1 MPSNIYTA
9 HVRKN
14 FNKFYK
20 NSYFSMK
27 KLIDK
32 KILLV
37 SSILLGL
44 GILSGIIFFFITTS
58 LDKMIVKNMMNEFV
72 KIKTNVT
79 FSTFINSFKYNII
92 YIVIITLSSLL
103 VIFSPLVLLIN
114 YYKGLTIGFLIS
126 STISTF
132 KLKGILYFVAILFP
146 HHILMSI
153 LLILYSSIM
162 FKLSSKLLKVIYMNE
177 PINLNIFIKKVL
189 ILFLTSFIVCIIISL
204 LEIYISPLLLGLI
217 A

>member
-1 MPSNIYTA
+1 
-9 HVRKN
+9 
-14 FNKFYK
+14 
-20 NSYFSMK
+20 MK

-37 SSILLGL
+37 SSVLLGL

-72 KIKTNVT
+72 SIKTNVT

-162 FKLSSKLLKVIYMNE
+162 FKLSLKLLKVIYMNE

-189 ILFLTSFIVCIIISL
+189 ILFLTSLIVCIIISL

>member
-1 MPSNIYTA
+1 
-9 HVRKN
+9 
-14 FNKFYK
+14 
-20 NSYFSMK
+20 MK

-32 KILLV
+32 KIIIV

-72 KIKTNVT
+72 SIKTNVT

-132 KLKGILYFVAILFP
+132 KLKGILYFVAMLFP

-162 FKLSSKLLKVIYMNE
+162 FKLSLKLLKVTYMNE
-177 PINLNIFIKKVL
+177 TINLNIFIKKVL
-189 ILFLTSFIVCIIISL
+189 ILFITSLIVCIIISL

>member
-1 MPSNIYTA
+1 
-9 HVRKN
+9 
-14 FNKFYK
+14 
-20 NSYFSMK
+20 MK

-72 KIKTNVT
+72 SIKTNVT

-153 LLILYSSIM
+153 LLLIYSSIM
-162 FKLSSKLLKVIYMNE
+162 FKLSLKLLKVIYMNE
-177 PINLNIFIKKVL
+177 PMNLNIFIKKVL
-189 ILFLTSFIVCIIISL
+189 ILFITSFIVCIIISL
-204 LEIYISPLLLGLI
+204 LEIYISPLLLSLI

>member
-1 MPSNIYTA
+1 
-9 HVRKN
+9 
-14 FNKFYK
+14 
-20 NSYFSMK
+20 MK

-72 KIKTNVT
+72 SIKTNVT

-103 VIFSPLVLLIN
+103 VIFSPLVLLLN

-162 FKLSSKLLKVIYMNE
+162 FKLSLKLLKVIYMNE

-189 ILFLTSFIVCIIISL
+189 ILFLTSLIVCIIISL

>member
-1 MPSNIYTA
+1 
-9 HVRKN
+9 
-14 FNKFYK
+14 
-20 NSYFSMK
+20 MK

-32 KILLV
+32 KIIIV

-72 KIKTNVT
+72 SIKTNVT

-153 LLILYSSIM
+153 LLIIYSSIM
-162 FKLSSKLLKVIYMNE
+162 FKLSLKLLKVTYMNE
-177 PINLNIFIKKVL
+177 SINLNIFIKKVL
-189 ILFLTSFIVCIIISL
+189 ILFLISLIVCIIISL

>member
-1 MPSNIYTA
+1 
-9 HVRKN
+9 
-14 FNKFYK
+14 
-20 NSYFSMK
+20 MK

-32 KILLV
+32 KIILV

-72 KIKTNVT
+72 SIKTNVT

-132 KLKGILYFVAILFP
+132 KIKGILYFVAILFP

-153 LLILYSSIM
+153 LLIIYSSIM
-162 FKLSSKLLKVIYMNE
+162 FKLSLKLLKVIYMNE

>member
-1 MPSNIYTA
+1 
-9 HVRKN
+9 
-14 FNKFYK
+14 
-20 NSYFSMK
+20 MK

-32 KILLV
+32 KIILV

-72 KIKTNVT
+72 NIKTNVT

-126 STISTF
+126 SIISTF

-146 HHILMSI
+146 HHILMCI

-162 FKLSSKLLKVIYMNE
+162 FKLSLKLLKVMYMNE

-189 ILFLTSFIVCIIISL
+189 ILFIISFIVCIIISL

>member
-1 MPSNIYTA
+1 
-9 HVRKN
+9 
-14 FNKFYK
+14 
-20 NSYFSMK
+20 MK

-37 SSILLGL
+37 SSVLLGL

-72 KIKTNVT
+72 NIKTNVT

-153 LLILYSSIM
+153 LLIIYSSIM
-162 FKLSSKLLKVIYMNE
+162 FKLSLKLLKVIYMNE

-189 ILFLTSFIVCIIISL
+189 ILFLTSFIICIIISL

>member
-1 MPSNIYTA
+1 
-9 HVRKN
+9 
-14 FNKFYK
+14 
-20 NSYFSMK
+20 MK

-32 KILLV
+32 KIILV

-72 KIKTNVT
+72 SIKTNVT

-153 LLILYSSIM
+153 LLIIYSSIM
-162 FKLSSKLLKVIYMNE
+162 FKLSLKLLKVTYMNE

-189 ILFLTSFIVCIIISL
+189 ILFLTSFIICIIISL

>member
-1 MPSNIYTA
+1 
-9 HVRKN
+9 
-14 FNKFYK
+14 
-20 NSYFSMK
+20 MK

-72 KIKTNVT
+72 NIKTNVT

-162 FKLSSKLLKVIYMNE
+162 FKLSLKLLKVMYMNE

-189 ILFLTSFIVCIIISL
+189 ILFLTSLIVCIIISL

>member
-1 MPSNIYTA
+1 
-9 HVRKN
+9 
-14 FNKFYK
+14 
-20 NSYFSMK
+20 MK

-72 KIKTNVT
+72 SIKTNVT

-153 LLILYSSIM
+153 LLIIYSSIM
-162 FKLSSKLLKVIYMNE
+162 FKLSLKLLKVIYMNE

-189 ILFLTSFIVCIIISL
+189 ILFITSLIVCIIISL

>member
-1 MPSNIYTA
+1 
-9 HVRKN
+9 
-14 FNKFYK
+14 
-20 NSYFSMK
+20 MK

-79 FSTFINSFKYNII
+79 FSTFINSFKYNMI

-153 LLILYSSIM
+153 LLIFYSSIM
-162 FKLSSKLLKVIYMNE
+162 FKLSLKLLKVTYMNE
-177 PINLNIFIKKVL
+177 SINLNIFIKKVL
-189 ILFLTSFIVCIIISL
+189 ILFLISFIICIIISL

>member
-1 MPSNIYTA
+1 
-9 HVRKN
+9 
-14 FNKFYK
+14 
-20 NSYFSMK
+20 MK

-32 KILLV
+32 KIILV

-58 LDKMIVKNMMNEFV
+58 LDKIIVKNMMNEFV
-72 KIKTNVT
+72 NIKTNVT

-162 FKLSSKLLKVIYMNE
+162 FKLSLKLLKVMYMNE

-189 ILFLTSFIVCIIISL
+189 ILFLTSLIVCIIISL

>member
-1 MPSNIYTA
+1 
-9 HVRKN
+9 
-14 FNKFYK
+14 
-20 NSYFSMK
+20 MK

-162 FKLSSKLLKVIYMNE
+162 FKLSLKLLKVIYMNE

-189 ILFLTSFIVCIIISL
+189 ILFLTSLIVCIIISL

>member
-1 MPSNIYTA
+1 
-9 HVRKN
+9 
-14 FNKFYK
+14 
-20 NSYFSMK
+20 MK

-72 KIKTNVT
+72 NIKTNVT

-132 KLKGILYFVAILFP
+132 KLKGILYFVAMLFP

-153 LLILYSSIM
+153 LLIIYSSIM
-162 FKLSSKLLKVIYMNE
+162 FKLSLKLLKVIYMNE

-189 ILFLTSFIVCIIISL
+189 ILFITSLIACIIISL

>member
-1 MPSNIYTA
+1 
-9 HVRKN
+9 
-14 FNKFYK
+14 
-20 NSYFSMK
+20 MK

-72 KIKTNVT
+72 SIKTNVT

-162 FKLSSKLLKVIYMNE
+162 FKLSLKLLKVTYMNE
-177 PINLNIFIKKVL
+177 PIILNIFIKKVL
-189 ILFLTSFIVCIIISL
+189 ILFLTSFIICIIISL

>member
-1 MPSNIYTA
+1 
-9 HVRKN
+9 
-14 FNKFYK
+14 
-20 NSYFSMK
+20 MK

-32 KILLV
+32 KIILV

-72 KIKTNVT
+72 NIKTNVT

-126 STISTF
+126 SIISTF

-162 FKLSSKLLKVIYMNE
+162 FKLSLKLLKVIYMNE
-177 PINLNIFIKKVL
+177 TINLNIFIKKVL
-189 ILFLTSFIVCIIISL
+189 ILFIISLIICIIISL
-204 LEIYISPLLLGLI
+204 LEIYISPLLLSLI

>member
-1 MPSNIYTA
+1 
-9 HVRKN
+9 
-14 FNKFYK
+14 
-20 NSYFSMK
+20 MK

-32 KILLV
+32 KIILV

-72 KIKTNVT
+72 SIKTNVT
-79 FSTFINSFKYNII
+79 FNTFINSFKYNII

-132 KLKGILYFVAILFP
+132 KLKGILYFIAILFP

-162 FKLSSKLLKVIYMNE
+162 FKLSLKLLKVIYMNE

-189 ILFLTSFIVCIIISL
+189 ILFITSLIVCIIISL

>member
-1 MPSNIYTA
+1 
-9 HVRKN
+9 
-14 FNKFYK
+14 
-20 NSYFSMK
+20 MK

-44 GILSGIIFFFITTS
+44 GILFGIIFFFITTS

-162 FKLSSKLLKVIYMNE
+162 FKLSLKLLKVIYMNE

-189 ILFLTSFIVCIIISL
+189 ILFLTSFIICIIISL

>member
-1 MPSNIYTA
+1 
-9 HVRKN
+9 
-14 FNKFYK
+14 
-20 NSYFSMK
+20 MK

-37 SSILLGL
+37 SSVLLGL

-72 KIKTNVT
+72 SIKTNVT

-162 FKLSSKLLKVIYMNE
+162 FKLSLKLLKVMYMNE

-204 LEIYISPLLLGLI
+204 LEIYISPLLLSLI

>member
-1 MPSNIYTA
+1 
-9 HVRKN
+9 
-14 FNKFYK
+14 
-20 NSYFSMK
+20 MK

-32 KILLV
+32 KIILV

-72 KIKTNVT
+72 SIKTNVT

-162 FKLSSKLLKVIYMNE
+162 FKLSLKLLKVIYMNE

>member
-1 MPSNIYTA
+1 
-9 HVRKN
+9 
-14 FNKFYK
+14 
-20 NSYFSMK
+20 MK

-132 KLKGILYFVAILFP
+132 KLKGILYFVALLFP

-162 FKLSSKLLKVIYMNE
+162 FKLSLKLLKVTYMNE
-177 PINLNIFIKKVL
+177 SINLNIFIKKVL
-189 ILFLTSFIVCIIISL
+189 ILFLISLIACIIISL

>member
-1 MPSNIYTA
+1 
-9 HVRKN
+9 
-14 FNKFYK
+14 
-20 NSYFSMK
+20 MK

-132 KLKGILYFVAILFP
+132 KIKGILYFVAILFP

-162 FKLSSKLLKVIYMNE
+162 FKLSLKLLKVMYMNE

>member
-1 MPSNIYTA
+1 
-9 HVRKN
+9 
-14 FNKFYK
+14 
-20 NSYFSMK
+20 MK

-72 KIKTNVT
+72 SIKTNVT

-162 FKLSSKLLKVIYMNE
+162 FKLSLKLLKVIYMNE

-189 ILFLTSFIVCIIISL
+189 ILFITSFIICIIISL

-217 A
+217 D

>member
-1 MPSNIYTA
+1 
-9 HVRKN
+9 
-14 FNKFYK
+14 
-20 NSYFSMK
+20 MK

-132 KLKGILYFVAILFP
+132 KLKGILYFVAMLFP

-153 LLILYSSIM
+153 LLILYSSKM
-162 FKLSSKLLKVIYMNE
+162 FKLSLKLLKVIYMNE

>member
-1 MPSNIYTA
+1 
-9 HVRKN
+9 
-14 FNKFYK
+14 
-20 NSYFSMK
+20 MK

-32 KILLV
+32 KIIIV

-72 KIKTNVT
+72 SIKTNVT

-126 STISTF
+126 STIRTF
-132 KLKGILYFVAILFP
+132 KLKGILYFVAMLFP

-162 FKLSSKLLKVIYMNE
+162 FKLSLKLLKVTYMNE
-177 PINLNIFIKKVL
+177 SINLNIFIKKVL
-189 ILFLTSFIVCIIISL
+189 ILFLISFIICIIISL

>member
-1 MPSNIYTA
+1 
-9 HVRKN
+9 
-14 FNKFYK
+14 
-20 NSYFSMK
+20 MK
-27 KLIDK
+27 KIIDK
-32 KILLV
+32 KIILV

-153 LLILYSSIM
+153 LLIIYSSIM
-162 FKLSSKLLKVIYMNE
+162 FKLSLKLLKVMYMNE

-189 ILFLTSFIVCIIISL
+189 ILFLISFIVCIIISL

>member
-1 MPSNIYTA
+1 
-9 HVRKN
+9 
-14 FNKFYK
+14 
-20 NSYFSMK
+20 MK

-32 KILLV
+32 KIIIV

-72 KIKTNVT
+72 SIKTNVT

-162 FKLSSKLLKVIYMNE
+162 FKLSLKLLKVMYMNE

-189 ILFLTSFIVCIIISL
+189 ILFLTSFIICIIISL
-204 LEIYISPLLLGLI
+204 LEIYISPLLLSLI

>member
-1 MPSNIYTA
+1 
-9 HVRKN
+9 
-14 FNKFYK
+14 
-20 NSYFSMK
+20 MK

-32 KILLV
+32 KIIIV

-132 KLKGILYFVAILFP
+132 KLKGILYFVAMLFP

-162 FKLSSKLLKVIYMNE
+162 FKLSLKLLKVTYMNE
-177 PINLNIFIKKVL
+177 SINLNIFIKKVL
-189 ILFLTSFIVCIIISL
+189 ILFLISFIICIIISL

>member
-1 MPSNIYTA
+1 
-9 HVRKN
+9 
-14 FNKFYK
+14 
-20 NSYFSMK
+20 MK

-153 LLILYSSIM
+153 LLIIYSSIM
-162 FKLSSKLLKVIYMNE
+162 FKLSLKLLKVIYMNE

-189 ILFLTSFIVCIIISL
+189 ILFLTSFIICIIISL

>member
-1 MPSNIYTA
+1 
-9 HVRKN
+9 
-14 FNKFYK
+14 
-20 NSYFSMK
+20 MK

-37 SSILLGL
+37 SSVLLGL

-72 KIKTNVT
+72 NIKTNVT

-153 LLILYSSIM
+153 LLIIYSSIM
-162 FKLSSKLLKVIYMNE
+162 FKLSLKLLKVIYMNE

-189 ILFLTSFIVCIIISL
+189 ILFLTSLIICIIISL

>member
-1 MPSNIYTA
+1 
-9 HVRKN
+9 
-14 FNKFYK
+14 
-20 NSYFSMK
+20 MK

-32 KILLV
+32 KIIIV

-72 KIKTNVT
+72 SIKTNVT

-162 FKLSSKLLKVIYMNE
+162 FKLSLKLLKVMYMNE

-189 ILFLTSFIVCIIISL
+189 ILFLTSLIVCIIISL

>member
-1 MPSNIYTA
+1 
-9 HVRKN
+9 
-14 FNKFYK
+14 
-20 NSYFSMK
+20 MK

-162 FKLSSKLLKVIYMNE
+162 FKLSLKLLKVIYMNE

-189 ILFLTSFIVCIIISL
+189 IFFLTSLIVCIIISL

>member
-1 MPSNIYTA
+1 
-9 HVRKN
+9 
-14 FNKFYK
+14 
-20 NSYFSMK
+20 MK

-32 KILLV
+32 KIILV

-72 KIKTNVT
+72 SIKTNVT

-153 LLILYSSIM
+153 LLIIYSSIM
-162 FKLSSKLLKVIYMNE
+162 FKLSLKLLKVMYMNE

>member
-1 MPSNIYTA
+1 
-9 HVRKN
+9 
-14 FNKFYK
+14 
-20 NSYFSMK
+20 MK

-72 KIKTNVT
+72 SIKTNVT

-162 FKLSSKLLKVIYMNE
+162 FKLSLKLLKVIYMNE

>member
-1 MPSNIYTA
+1 
-9 HVRKN
+9 
-14 FNKFYK
+14 
-20 NSYFSMK
+20 MK

-32 KILLV
+32 KIIIV

-132 KLKGILYFVAILFP
+132 KLKGILYFVAMLFP

-162 FKLSSKLLKVIYMNE
+162 FKLSLKLLKVTYMNE

-189 ILFLTSFIVCIIISL
+189 ILFLISLIVCIIISL

>member
-1 MPSNIYTA
+1 
-9 HVRKN
+9 
-14 FNKFYK
+14 
-20 NSYFSMK
+20 MK

-32 KILLV
+32 KIILV

-72 KIKTNVT
+72 SIKTNVT

-162 FKLSSKLLKVIYMNE
+162 FKLSLKLLKVTYMNE

-204 LEIYISPLLLGLI
+204 LEIYISPLLLSLI

>member
-1 MPSNIYTA
+1 
-9 HVRKN
+9 
-14 FNKFYK
+14 
-20 NSYFSMK
+20 MK

-162 FKLSSKLLKVIYMNE
+162 FKLSLKLLKVIYMNE

-204 LEIYISPLLLGLI
+204 LEIYISLLLLGLI

>member
-1 MPSNIYTA
+1 
-9 HVRKN
+9 
-14 FNKFYK
+14 
-20 NSYFSMK
+20 MK

-162 FKLSSKLLKVIYMNE
+162 FKLSLKLLKVMYMNE

-189 ILFLTSFIVCIIISL
+189 ILFITSLIICIIISL

>member
-1 MPSNIYTA
+1 
-9 HVRKN
+9 
-14 FNKFYK
+14 
-20 NSYFSMK
+20 MK

-32 KILLV
+32 KIIIV

-132 KLKGILYFVAILFP
+132 KLKGILYFVAMLFP

-153 LLILYSSIM
+153 LLIIYSSIM
-162 FKLSSKLLKVIYMNE
+162 FKLSLKLLKVIYMNE

-189 ILFLTSFIVCIIISL
+189 ILFITSLIICIIISL